1 MAVWSRTIEGF
12 RTPSLSP
19 WGPTEL
25 GDLVEKRNKWGGVFT
40 RQQEIWFRLVVF
52 EIFVSVLILQGT
64 TEKLISLIIW
74 GGSLVSGGWLL
85 LLCGVAPASEVTA
98 SLWGVICL
106 AVKGS
111 FSSLIKILVD
121 QFCCLWC
128 QMWLLRAWIR
138 RKDRV
143 AKWSLHGGGWGGR
156 PVAGASPVFL
166 SALYLCWS
174 SWLLFCSGF

>member
-1 MAVWSRTIEGF
+1 MAMWSRTIEGF

-40 RQQEIWFRLVVF
+40 RQQEIWFRLVVLRSLSQFWFCKALQRNSSPSSF
-52 EIFVSVLILQGT
+52 EGAVWFL
-64 TEKLISLIIW
+64 
-74 GGSLVSGGWLL
+74 GGWLL

-98 SLWGVICL
+98 SMWGVICL